1 MKINKNEKPLDK
13 MFFEI
18 IVDTSVM
25 KAYKLGTANM
35 AKFLVD
41 VLEKMEIGGFKT
53 IGTND
58 LRDIINKTMLDDK
71 ETHAYFERL

>member
-1 MKINKNEKPLDK
+1 MQNETNERPLDK
-13 MFFEI
+13 MFKEI
-18 IVDTSVM
+18 IADTSVM

-41 VLEKMEIGGFKT
+41 VLDRMESGGFKT

-58 LRDIINKTMLDDK
+58 LRDIINKAMLDDK
-71 ETHAYFERL
+71 ETYDYFERL